1 MCIKDLVCVP
11 FCIKAEE
18 CLDSCQ
24 LELALGWCERAHQL
38 DPSSVRVL
46 EAMGPLL
53 LDLGYTD
60 RAIQISTT
68 DGVSLE
74 ICFHWNQSINETP
87 KTVLFY
93 APL

>member
-1 MCIKDLVCVP
+1 M
-11 FCIKAEE
+11 
-18 CLDSCQ
+18 
-24 LELALGWCERAHQL
+24 
-38 DPSSVRVL
+38 RVL

-60 RAIQISTT
+60 RAIEISTT
-68 DGVSLE
+68 DGASLE
-74 ICFHWNQSINETP
+74 ICFRWNQSINDETP